1 MAGMYPPPHG
11 VAGVCLVMHH
21 STYDMHVSSSSYDMA
36 VNLEA
41 VARNMKSKFGTKVQ
55 VPVPL
60 LELTRKH
67 VLVMS
72 FLPGRTLVAAV
83 QDELAAVIGRGG
95 FVSY

>member
-1 MAGMYPPPHG
+1 
-11 VAGVCLVMHH
+11 MHVSSYSYAMH
-21 STYDMHVSSSSYDMA
+21 VSSSSHAMHVSSSSYSMA
-36 VNLEA
+36 ANLEA

-67 VLVMS
+67 VLVMT

-83 QDELAAVIGRGG
+83 QDELAAVIGREG
-95 FVSY
+95 FFYLLR

>member
-1 MAGMYPPPHG
+1 MTWQ
-11 VAGVCLVMHH
+11 
-21 STYDMHVSSSSYDMA
+21 STYDMHVSSSSYSDTHVSSSSYDMA